1 MNYPPPSL
9 TDAEQKIVDDF
20 HRLYYDK
27 KACWRELTFMG
38 TRTIKYPTDLLVYAD
53 LLWKCKPTR
62 VIETGTHA
70 GGSALFLATIMDA
83 IAQTDS
89 VYHRNAQILTI
100 DIEYKARPVHPRITY
115 LTGSSL
121 DEAHLA
127 YMREQ
132 TRHHA
137 TLVILD
143 SDHSQHHVLRE
154 MLAYAPLVTSSS
166 YLIVEDT
173 NVNGHPVFPDHGA
186 GPMEAVREFLSLEPG
201 SDFTIDTHCERFLLT
216 ANPNGFLRKT

>member
-1 MNYPPPSL
+1 MNTSPL

-27 KACWRELTFMG
+27 KTCWQHLTFMG

-53 LLWKCKPTR
+53 LLWTCRPTR

-70 GGSALFLATIMDA
+70 GGSALFLATMMDA
-83 IAQTDS
+83 IALRNRD
-89 VYHRNAQILTI
+89 YHDNARVLTI
-100 DIEYKARPVHPRITY
+100 DVEFKERPIHPRITY
-115 LTGSSL
+115 LHGSSL
-121 DEAHLA
+121 DAAHLA
-127 YMREQ
+127 NMRALTQ
-132 TRHHA
+132 HHS

-154 MLAYAPLVTSSS
+154 MLAYAPLVTKGS

-173 NVNGHPVFPDHGA
+173 NVNGHPVFAGHGA

-201 SDFTIDTHCERFLLT
+201 KDFTIDPYCERFLLT